1 MAEDKNV
8 FDFADGERSVREV
21 NFVME
26 RESLRYSREFTEEEE
41 VKLL

>member
-1 MAEDKNV
+1 MNDDKNN
-8 FDFADGERSVREV
+8 FDFADGEKSVQEMS
-21 NFVME
+21 FFIE